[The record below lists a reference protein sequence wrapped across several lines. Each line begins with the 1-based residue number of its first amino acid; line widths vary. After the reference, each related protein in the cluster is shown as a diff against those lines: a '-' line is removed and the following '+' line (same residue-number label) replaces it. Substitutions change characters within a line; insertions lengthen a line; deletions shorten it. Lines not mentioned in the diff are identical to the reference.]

1 MRFSGLKIAL
11 SIMTA
16 LSAVGLSVPVAALN
30 QSSATIYRLNAGGT
44 GLAGTPQ
51 WQADTAKK
59 PSSYVTSPST
69 KTAFT
74 RLSVNTSHP
83 SLPAGVPAS
92 MFQTQRNAPSDG
104 SVGLA
109 FPVESG
115 AYEVRLFFAE
125 VRATS
130 MAAGSRVLDVSV
142 EGSRVLSNY
151 DVFQHV
157 GGHKGV
163 MKSFAVSSDKV
174 LNVSVSANVGRP
186 MLMGAEIIARD
197 AAPTPTPTPTPTP
210 SPEPT
215 PTNPACSGTKV
226 AASENLHAV
235 VDGKSNTTFCLA
247 SGTFD
252 LGSTPLSPGTNV
264 TIQGAT
270 GTRSSV
276 GAINA
281 PTKIVGTASLAI
293 IEAGADNT
301 FRWLDVSGSK
311 PGSACQPDCGRG
323 VRSAAN
329 MLVEYSRVHDNSNN
343 GIGGGVA
350 STVTVRSSELDH
362 NGIDAFKGTYGGVKQ
377 AASKTGG
384 VLIVTDSYVHD
395 NIGLGIW
402 GDRCQDR
409 MVAER
414 NLVTDNSRDGIRWE
428 TDMAPGDC
436 TNTTTRSA
444 VIQRNTA
451 RGNGTDP
458 STGDA
463 GIKVRNSPNA
473 DVGFNTTGGN
483 EERGIL
489 VRYNEVAGANSDNFI
504 HDNVSPEGIDGCSLS
519 GVTCSKNTT

>member
-11 SIMTA
+11 TIMTA

-104 SVGLA
+104 SVSLA

-281 PTKIVGTASLAI
+281 PTKIVGTAAEAI
-293 IEAGADNT
+293 IAAGANNT
-301 FRWLDVSGSK
+301 LRWLDVSGSN
-311 PGSACQPDCGRG
+311 PGSACQPNCGRG
-323 VRSAAN
+323 IRTGAS
-329 MLVEYSRVHDNSNN
+329 MTVEYVRAHHNSNN
-343 GIGGGVA
+343 GIGGG
-350 STVTVRSSELDH
+350 SPTRLTIRFSEFDH
-362 NGIDAFKGTYGGVKQ
+362 NGTADFKGTYGGVK
-377 AASKTGG
+377 AAATSNGG
-384 VLIVTDSYVHD
+384 EMYIFDSYAHD
-395 NIGLGIW
+395 NVGIGFW
-402 GDRCQDR
+402 GDRCQQV
-409 MVAER
+409 MVVEDSLA
-414 NLVTDNSRDGIRWE
+414 TDNSRDGIKWE
-428 TDMAPGDC
+428 TNMSAGGC
-436 TNTTTRSA
+436 SNTDTRWA
-444 VIQRNTA
+444 RIQYNTA
-451 RGNGTDP
+451 LRNGDGTNADGN
-458 STGDA
+458 
-463 GIKVRNSPNA
+463 IKIRNSPNA
-473 DVGFNTTGGN
+473 DVSFNVTGSGSN
-483 EERGIL
+483 WGVKLIDTG
-489 VRYNEVAGANSDNFI
+489 VHGAFFNNQV
-504 HDNVSPEGIDGCSLS
+504 HQNVTPDGIDHCSVT

>member
-11 SIMTA
+11 TIMTA

-44 GLAGTPQ
+44 ALAGTPQ

-197 AAPTPTPTPTPTP
+197 EAPAPAPTP
-210 SPEPT
+210 SPEPTPDT

-270 GTRSSV
+270 GTRSSL

-281 PTKIVGTASLAI
+281 PTKIVGTAAEAI
-293 IEAGADNT
+293 ITAGGNNT
-301 FRWLDVSGSK
+301 LRWLDVSGSN
-311 PGSACQPDCGRG
+311 PGSACQPNCGR
-323 VRSAAN
+323 
-329 MLVEYSRVHDNSNN
+329 
-343 GIGGGVA
+343 
-350 STVTVRSSELDH
+350 
-362 NGIDAFKGTYGGVKQ
+362 
-377 AASKTGG
+377 
-384 VLIVTDSYVHD
+384 
-395 NIGLGIW
+395 
-402 GDRCQDR
+402 
-409 MVAER
+409 
-414 NLVTDNSRDGIRWE
+414 
-428 TDMAPGDC
+428 
-436 TNTTTRSA
+436 
-444 VIQRNTA
+444 
-451 RGNGTDP
+451 
-458 STGDA
+458 
-463 GIKVRNSPNA
+463 
-473 DVGFNTTGGN
+473 
-483 EERGIL
+483 
-489 VRYNEVAGANSDNFI
+489 
-504 HDNVSPEGIDGCSLS
+504 
-519 GVTCSKNTT
+519 